1 MHMRRPTS
9 IFYRNINPLII
20 WMVEQYYADSLQ
32 DFWGFGV
39 IKVILRAESI
49 GMIFKMDRC
58 YISCHTQ
65 NTMVSCQVFIIH
77 LLTLPFILF
86 SNKVFERGIV
96 CV

>member
-9 IFYRNINPLII
+9 ICYRNINPLII

-32 DFWGFGV
+32 DFWGFRSDQGNTQ
-39 IKVILRAESI
+39 RAESI
-49 GMIFKMDRC
+49 GMIFKMEGC

-65 NTMVSCQVFIIH
+65 KTMVSCQVFIIH

-86 SNKVFERGIV
+86 
-96 CV
+96 